1 MEEHC
6 RQELVEEFFAS
17 SGISA
22 PQVEGFIWLKT
33 ENKKAWKR
41 YPFVLR
47 SSGLYYAPKG
57 GRKGSL
63 TSSKDLAC
71 LCTFDV
77 NQGGQNAS
85 KLRQKFGRQCKNM
98 TFNKAVNI

>member
-1 MEEHC
+1 
-6 RQELVEEFFAS
+6 
-17 SGISA
+17 
-22 PQVEGFIWLKT
+22 VEGFIWLKT

-41 YPFVLR
+41 YAFVLR
-47 SSGLYYAPKG
+47 SSGLYYAPKGG

-77 NQGGQNAS
+77 NQGGDNDKKMTS
-85 KLRQKFGRQCKNM
+85 TIGHEFKVIIKIIIIIKVKFFWEELLYHLK
-98 TFNKAVNI
+98 FSDLYS